1 MEEYQDARRRQGI
14 IRECFIELHRQNA
27 RSFYRACASKPWVF
41 AEVDRIPGVYYVD
54 KKAKGTLLAC
64 TFLLENWCGPGS
76 LECRPDILQFVI
88 ERSDVNAPCYADTS
102 TGRTFDD
109 ALSLCIYRTMS
120 VTPLVVYGHP
130 TFETLLRAKMWCE
143 RMLEVFSPPTDKV
156 YRVSSKHRQKLEERE
171 DACRRIT
178 QNNFETINA
187 LIRRIYAVFWAF
199 RQCFP
204 GDHSGFFAVFEGV
217 WRETGHF

>member
-1 MEEYQDARRRQGI
+1 MEEEDSEGI
-14 IRECFIELHRQNA
+14 IRECFKELRRQHPP
-27 RSFYRACASKPWVF
+27 SFYRACASKPWVF
-41 AEVDRIPGVYYVD
+41 AEFGMVPGVSFTD

-64 TFLLENWCGPGS
+64 TFLLENWFGAGV

-109 ALSLCIYRTMS
+109 ALSLCIYQTRS
-120 VTPLVVYGHP
+120 VAPLVQYGHP

-143 RMLEVFSPPTDKV
+143 RMFEVFSAPRV
-156 YRVSSKHRQKLEERE
+156 YHISKHQQKLQERE
-171 DACRRIT
+171 DACLRIT

-199 RQCFP
+199 RQSFP
-204 GDHSGFFAVFEGV
+204 GDHSALFAVFEGV